1 MRKTKLVINA
11 YDLVTL
17 YADTS
22 KKRRERIMRKY
33 GLSHRDAKRLYRTL
47 CMGKWRVVS
56 SL

>member
-33 GLSHRDAKRLYRTL
+33 GLTHRDAKRLYRTL
-47 CMGKWRVVS
+47 CMGKWKVVS